1 MGTRSWVLLAVGGLL
16 WATAGCVSVKAPERI
31 EVGGGSRRP
40 EPVDSSR
47 VPDPRTLEEARREL
61 RKAYANVRW
70 LEDEVADLEKG
81 KAKAKRERD
90 KYKQQRDD
98 CEDRLEKYED
108 D

>member
-90 KYKQQRDD
+90 D

>member
-1 MGTRSWVLLAVGGLL
+1 MKMRVGLVLTASGLL
-16 WATAGCVSVKAPERI
+16 LCAGCVQAPKSI
-31 EVGGGSRRP
+31 DVQVGSSRP

-61 RKAYANVRW
+61 RKAYANIQW
-70 LEDEVADLEKG
+70 LEDEVGELEKD
-81 KAKAKRERD
+81 KTEYKRERD
-90 KYKQQRDD
+90 KYKQQRDK